1 MAIKLS
7 NTEDRGGML
16 VIFKEMAEG
25 LNRLDADERH
35 KIVDSVLD
43 WYAGGTGEAEG
54 LSPTAQLLVRVIC
67 DKQMAYAAVCQK
79 RQYARRQRRGRSRV
93 SDCVVT
99 NSDCV
104 RTKPNS
110 MSTSTSMSTSMSIST
125 SNSESAHIG
134 CVRPTLEEVVDY
146 CKERGSKVDAQA
158 WYDYY
163 TANGWKVG
171 KNPMKDWQAAVRTWE
186 RNGVGAAKAKAV
198 RGDNFIGATEEQ
210 RKEFSD
216 GFGR

>member
-1 MAIKLS
+1 MDNI

-16 VIFKEMAEG
+16 VIFKEIAEG

-35 KIVDSVLD
+35 KIVDAVLD
-43 WYAGGTGEAEG
+43 WYAGGTGEVEG
-54 LSPTAQLLVRVIC
+54 LSPAAKLIVQVIR
-67 DKQMAYAAVCQK
+67 DKQMAYAAVRQK
-79 RQYARRQRRGRSRV
+79 RQCAGRQRRGRSRV
-93 SDCVVT
+93 SDCAKA
-99 NSDCV
+99 NSDCAKA
-104 RTKPNS
+104 KPNS
-110 MSTSTSMSTSMSIST
+110 MSTSTSMSISS

-134 CVRPTLEEVVDY
+134 CVCPTLEEVVDY
-146 CKERGSKVDAQA
+146 CRERGSKVDAQA

-163 TANGWKVG
+163 TSNGWKVG

-198 RGDNFIGATEEQ
+198 RGDNYIGATEEQ